1 PNGLQPWRRTS
12 ANEAKP
18 GEFPWVVAIFHR
30 GAYLGG
36 GSLVAP
42 GTVLT
47 AAHLV
52 DDKTPSDIVVRA
64 GDYDFISTTEVARV
78 KIHDQFEYKS
88 GSNNLALLF
97 LDSPFQLQD
106 HIQTICLPGPM
117 DAFDRNRCLVAG
129 WGLRTV
135 NDSNIS
141 NVLTKVNLPLVH
153 SNTCQTQLRKTH
165 LGANFNLHPSL
176 ICAGGEKDVDACIGD
191 GGSALFCA
199 LRENPERY
207 EQVGIVSWGVEC
219 GLENVPATYTTVAMF
234 REWINQQL
242 RN

>member
-1 PNGLQPWRRTS
+1 
-12 ANEAKP
+12 
-18 GEFPWVVAIFHR
+18 VVAIFHR

-64 GDYDFISTTEVARV
+64 GDYDLKSTAEVFQTQEQRVARV

-117 DAFDRNRCLVAG
+117 DAFDRKRCLVAG
-129 WGLRTV
+129 WGLRRW

-141 NVLTKVNLPLVH
+141 NILKKLNLPLVH
-153 SNTCQTQLRKTH
+153 SNTCQIQLRQTR

-176 ICAGGEKDVDACIGD
+176 ICAGGEKDVDVCIGD

-207 EQVGIVSWGVEC
+207 AQVGIVNWGVEC
-219 GLENVPATYTTVAMF
+219 GLENVPAAYTNVAMF
-234 REWINQQL
+234 REWINQHL
-242 RN
+242 GNNRLER